1 MEKISCKCASVTLR
15 LSPETC
21 NLAGSSSS
29 SSSDAEA
36 AGEAA
41 AGLGEDR
48 CRFPPL
54 SSFSLPAPAS
64 LAGDLERE
72 RDGETESYWR
82 FLRSSSC
89 GSRLSSI
96 LFPPLAEGERELR
109 KDAAPDDEADDAS
122 EPSEPDRERPMPC
135 VCLV

>member
-21 NLAGSSSS
+21 SLAGSSSS

-36 AGEAA
+36 AGEGA

-48 CRFPPL
+48 CRFPL
-54 SSFSLPAPAS
+54 FSSFSLPAPTS

-72 RDGETESYWR
+72 RDGDTESYWR
-82 FLRSSSC
+82 FLRCCSC
-89 GSRLSSI
+89 GRRLSST
-96 LFPPLAEGERELR
+96 LFPPAERERELR
-109 KDAAPDDEADDAS
+109 KDAAPDEEATDAS
-122 EPSEPDRERPMPC
+122 EPSETDRERPMPS